1 MSQASAML
9 RLNGRRLRP
18 RLGGHFAAKIAAP
31 EPKSLAAPA
40 RDGLRASVVERC
52 EALGVRLTAKRRRL
66 AEVFDMVPAPI
77 DLETV
82 WWKTVELEL
91 EINRSS
97 LHRLANDLV
106 TVGVLREIGV
116 SDRRT
121 RYATPPAVAVEVI
134 VGGVAPVATE
144 HDPTLI
150 EHLLDALARH
160 GVDAAGRRIVISL
173 AD

>member
-18 RLGGHFAAKIAAP
+18 RLGGQFAVQAAMP
-31 EPKSLAAPA
+31 EPKPVAAA
-40 RDGLRASVVERC
+40 THDGLRASVVARC
-52 EALGVRLTAKRRRL
+52 EMLGVRLTAKRRRL

-82 WWKTVELEL
+82 WWKAVDLEL
-91 EINRSS
+91 EVNRSS

-106 TVGVLREIGV
+106 AVGVLREIGV

-121 RYATPPAVAVEVI
+121 RYATPPAVAVEITAGASVS
-134 VGGVAPVATE
+134 TE